1 MKNSLRAWQIAGFIF
16 TGVLGVLLHF
26 LYDWTNQNGV
36 VALFSAVNESIWEH
50 NKLVFFPMFIF
61 SLIENRYIGKEYK
74 SFWCVKLIG
83 MVLGIIIVP
92 VLYYTINGIFG
103 TTPDWVN
110 IAIFFVAVAICYVLE
125 TFHLE
130 NGHINC
136 KSPARAFLILC
147 IIAVIFAVFTYA
159 PPQIPLFQ
167 DPIPNTFGI

>member
-1 MKNSLRAWQIAGFIF
+1 MKNSLRRWQIAGFIF
-16 TGVLGVLLHF
+16 TAVFGAVLHF

-36 VALFSAVNESIWEH
+36 AALFSAVNESIWEH
-50 NKLVFFPMFIF
+50 NKLIFFPMFIF

-74 SFWCVKLIG
+74 SFWCVKLVG

-110 IAIFFVAVAICYVLE
+110 IAIFFVSVAICYILE

-130 NGHINC
+130 NEHINC
-136 KSPARAFLILC
+136 KLPEKAFLVLC
-147 IIAVIFAVFTYA
+147 LIAVVFAVFTYA

-167 DPIPNTFGI
+167 DPITNTFGV